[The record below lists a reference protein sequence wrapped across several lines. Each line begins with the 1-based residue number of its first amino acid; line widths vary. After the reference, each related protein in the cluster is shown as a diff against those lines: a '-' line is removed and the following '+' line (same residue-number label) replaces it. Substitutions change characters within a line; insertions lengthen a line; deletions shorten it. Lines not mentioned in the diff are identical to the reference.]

1 LNKSYPPELD
11 NHCSNVC
18 MSGGKNL
25 LIILCGFF
33 GGNIGLHSNCVFSYD
48 LESNNWERLYP

>member
-1 LNKSYPPELD
+1 
-11 NHCSNVC
+11 